1 MNGLHNQFAGFELP
15 EEIKQRYRIGQQP
28 FGSKNMAKLFLF
40 FQENK
45 IENAN
50 EIYDFYINIKPQ
62 RQEGEIY
69 EEYKNRTSFQKILG
83 KYKQYFYDYSFYENN

>member
-62 RQEGEIY
+62 RQEGEIH

-83 KYKQYFYDYSFYENN
+83 KYKQYFYDYSVYENK